1 MTEDVRN
8 IDINDYDYPL
18 PEERIAKYPVR
29 ERDKSKLLV
38 YRGGTV
44 SEDVFCN
51 IAAHLPEGALMV
63 YNNTKVIQARLRFRK
78 DTGAVIEIFLLEPSA
93 PADYEQAFQSRGRCS
108 WLCLV
113 GNMKRWRGGQL
124 TLDAGAGLTLAAENK
139 GARHTSF
146 EIEFVWD
153 DDSMTF
159 ADIIDRVG
167 EMPIP
172 PYLNR
177 RTEESDKRTYQTVYS
192 KIKGSVAAPTAG
204 LHFSESVLADID
216 AHGIE
221 REEITLHVGAGT
233 FRPVKST
240 TIAGHEMHREYI
252 AVSRRTLERLRAHGC
267 RAIAV
272 GTTTVR
278 TLESLYYMG
287 VRIKN
292 KPSLTEEEMET
303 SQWEPY
309 DSDTTTTPAEALDCL
324 IDYMRRDGLDVL
336 HTSTRIIIVPGYKYK
351 FVSMLVTNF
360 HQPKS
365 TLLLLVSAFV
375 GDDWKMIYDYAL
387 SHGFRFL
394 SYGDSSLLVP

>member
-124 TLDAGAGLTLAAENK
+124 TLDAGAGLTLAAKNK

-153 DDSMTF
+153 NDSVTF

-177 RTEESDKRTYQTVYS
+177 RTEESDKRAYQTVYS

-204 LHFSESVLADID
+204 LHFSDGVLADID

-233 FRPVKST
+233 FRPVKSQ

-292 KPSLTEEEMET
+292 NPSLTEEEMET

-324 IDYMRRDGLDVL
+324 IDYMRRGGLDVL

-365 TLLLLVSAFV
+365 TLLLLVGAFV